1 MATNIDTTATQSTTM
16 NFSVAGETLE
26 FGNNKTNILAYWKQ
40 INAFQTSNKLFKDR
54 PNPPF
59 ATDLPHYG
67 CILAAKIKDTVTR
80 WAYQTGHHVERR
92 FGWAKMSIAAYKNH
106 CRQFVI
112 RYVQEWEITPHSI
125 GCCTLL
131 SNFEV
136 DQNYKNTNDLVVW
149 VSFPLVDDLTVKL
162 VAWTTTPWTLPLNLA
177 LCVNPNSVYVKILD
191 KMTNEVFILMKKRLF
206 EYRKVDFYSLKES
219 HLKEMHYTP
228 LFSYFADVRFFSNI
242 FLLYLIIKIKTAFHL
257 LCDEYF
263 TKDSGTAVVHQ
274 VPYFGEDD
282 YRVCLVNDVINKDTG
297 SVVCPIDAPCRFTD
311 EAKDFQGQNVKD
323 ADKAIIKYLEE

>member
-16 NFSVAGETLE
+16 DFSVAGETLE

-54 PNPPF
+54 PKWKKTTKDSPPF

-191 KMTNEVFILMKKRLF
+191 
-206 EYRKVDFYSLKES
+206 RKVDFYSLKES

-228 LFSYFADVRFFSNI
+228 LFSYFAD
-242 FLLYLIIKIKTAFHL
+242 IKTAFHL